1 MQYVEEEIQKL
12 NSHETSVEYC
22 KICVLLKC
30 CHIVWN
36 IIQLNV
42 RESVECGEHESLP
55 VTSTISVLKISL
67 HEKFDI
73 HTRIY
78 MCYYCLHGVV

>member
-22 KICVLLKC
+22 KICV
-30 CHIVWN
+30 